1 MTKLSLFPLKLILLP
16 GGLLPLRAFE
26 PRYIHLL
33 QDTIGRESIGII
45 QPTISDNE
53 EENADTLGL

>member
-16 GGLLPLRAFE
+16 GGLLPLRVFK